1 MKAMVTG
8 GTGFVGSHL
17 VDRLLASG
25 HDVTALVRSPAK
37 AAGLEARGVRLVKG
51 DLHDEAAIRDAV
63 RGQNVVYHVA
73 ALVAAKDEAEFFRA
87 NRDGTANIVR
97 AMEQLA
103 PYARLVHVSSLA
115 AAGPAALG
123 VPRTADQPEAP
134 VTMYGRSKHAAE
146 QVVRQSHLP
155 WVIARPPAVYGPR
168 DSDNFLQVFKLVRSG
183 LAPLF
188 GDGSQE
194 LSMVYAPDL
203 ARSLELIGSTPGI
216 EGRSY
221 FTNHPE
227 IVTTRDLV
235 GRIGKLMGRERAHHS
250 HSPARGESAARR
262 RGPGGR
268 TPRQPDDPP
277 GRQGARFLLARLDG
291 RSHAADVR
299 DGMDAG
305 ARPRPWPRG
314 HQGVV
319 PGLRLAS
326 PLVPPPESGAPRWRA
341 AEIFLATY
349 AAIVT
354 SPPSPAST

>member
-1 MKAMVTG
+1 
-8 GTGFVGSHL
+8 
-17 VDRLLASG
+17 
-25 HDVTALVRSPAK
+25 
-37 AAGLEARGVRLVKG
+37 
-51 DLHDEAAIRDAV
+51 
-63 RGQNVVYHVA
+63 
-73 ALVAAKDEAEFFRA
+73 
-87 NRDGTANIVR
+87 
-97 AMEQLA
+97 MEQLA

-123 VPRTADQPEAP
+123 VPRTADQHEAP
-134 VTMYGRSKHAAE
+134 VTMYGRSKNAAE

-235 GRIGKLMGRERAHHS
+235 GRIGKLMGR
-250 HSPARGESAARR
+250 
-262 RGPGGR
+262 
-268 TPRQPDDPP
+268 
-277 GRQGARFLLARLDG
+277 
-291 RSHAADVR
+291 DVR
-299 DGMDAG
+299 IIPIPQPAAKLLLGAAG
-305 ARPRPWPRG
+305 QVAALLGNRTILRADKAHDFFSPGWTGDPAQLMSETGWTPEHDLDRGLAATKAWYQDSGWLPR
-314 HQGVV
+314 
-319 PGLRLAS
+319 
-326 PLVPPPESGAPRWRA
+326 
-341 AEIFLATY
+341 
-349 AAIVT
+349 
-354 SPPSPAST
+354 